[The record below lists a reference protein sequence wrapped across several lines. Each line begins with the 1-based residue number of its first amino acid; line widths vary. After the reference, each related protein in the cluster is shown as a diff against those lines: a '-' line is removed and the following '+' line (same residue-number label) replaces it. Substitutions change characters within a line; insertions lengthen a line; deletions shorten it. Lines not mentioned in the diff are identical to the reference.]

1 MSVVNPV
8 GEVLMQRVSGMLMPF
23 HDKMSVVN
31 PVGEAL
37 REYYCYYIIAFIVAK
52 FYFCFFC
59 S

>member
-1 MSVVNPV
+1 MS
-8 GEVLMQRVSGMLMPF
+8 EAFMPF
-23 HDKMSVVN
+23 PDEMSVVN

-52 FYFCFFC
+52 FYYCCC